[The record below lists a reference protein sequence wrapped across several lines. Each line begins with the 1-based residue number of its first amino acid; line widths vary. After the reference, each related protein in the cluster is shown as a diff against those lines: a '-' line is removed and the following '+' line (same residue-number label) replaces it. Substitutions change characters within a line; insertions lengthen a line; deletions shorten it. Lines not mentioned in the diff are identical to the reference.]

1 MLWIGLRS
9 MQIDASRPSGALY
22 RVGVDVASDRKEF
35 GLVVANGLGWSPDG
49 RTFYLV
55 DTIPGLIYAYDS
67 DPASGVL
74 SSRRIFAR
82 LPESEGRLDGLAID
96 EEGGVWCAIWDGWRV
111 CRLHP
116 NGTPD
121 FSIDLPVPRPS
132 SIAFGGEDLR
142 MMYITSARTRLPAST
157 LAEAPL
163 SGGLFACKT
172 GFAGTPVRLF
182 GDIHAP

>member
-22 RVGVDVASDRKEF
+22 RVGVDGASDRKEF

-74 SSRRIFAR
+74 SSRRIFVDLSRICAAPSAR
-82 LPESEGRLDGLAID
+82 LSHFPFEGDRA
-96 EEGGVWCAIWDGWRV
+96 
-111 CRLHP
+111 
-116 NGTPD
+116 
-121 FSIDLPVPRPS
+121 LP
-132 SIAFGGEDLR
+132 
-142 MMYITSARTRLPAST
+142 TQ
-157 LAEAPL
+157 
-163 SGGLFACKT
+163 C
-172 GFAGTPVRLF
+172 
-182 GDIHAP
+182 